1 MIKTAIITV
10 PILSTND
17 NNVSIKID
25 AKVDLQTLQTLLN
38 DGYRI
43 KIVNDILYHDVM
55 FAHYILE
62 KEE

>member
-10 PILSTND
+10 PILSLD
-17 NNVSIKID
+17 NRPNITSDAQVSLKS
-25 AKVDLQTLQTLLN
+25 LL
-38 DGYRI
+38 DEGYRI
-43 KIVNDILYHDVM
+43 KIVNDVLYHDVM

>member
-1 MIKTAIITV
+1 MQNMLKKQISIIMIDMKM
-10 PILSTND
+10 
-17 NNVSIKID
+17 KM
-25 AKVDLQTLQTLLN
+25 KV
-38 DGYRI
+38 

>member
-10 PILSTND
+10 PILSTTD
-17 NNVSIKID
+17 NNVTINSD
-25 AKVDLQTLQTLLN
+25 AKVDLQTLLD

>member
-10 PILSTND
+10 PILRTTD
-17 NNVSIKID
+17 NNVTINSD
-25 AKVDLQTLQTLLN
+25 AKVDLQTLLD

>member
-1 MIKTAIITV
+1 MIKTAIVTV
-10 PILSTND
+10 PILNMDD
-17 NNVSIKID
+17 NKPNIKSD
-25 AKVDLQTLQTLLN
+25 VQVNLKSLL
-38 DGYRI
+38 DEGYRV